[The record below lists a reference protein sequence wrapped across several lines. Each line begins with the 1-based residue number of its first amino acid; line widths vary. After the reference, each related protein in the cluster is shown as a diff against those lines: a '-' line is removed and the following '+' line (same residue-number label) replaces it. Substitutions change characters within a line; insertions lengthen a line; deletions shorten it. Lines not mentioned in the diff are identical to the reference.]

1 MTWLWIPHASSW
13 SSTYECVGLLRT
25 FHPLLTS
32 RFTFQHL
39 PAFVFCLFCVV
50 VWFCCFGVFLF
61 PVFALL
67 CFWFLFCKCLGIP
80 NSPRSLD
87 LDDRQGLIA
96 RSAMQQ
102 KKKINLDKG
111 FRFCSYWPILFQSP
125 GLEETQAQNLQL
137 IRNLVTA
144 NGLEMYEL
152 PKDDLLENTKSSPQ
166 DFKLRSI
173 FISFS
178 LTWFLFLLLLLLLLL
193 YVRSWTQPAPPDLE
207 DAIPIS
213 TLRRPQSLDIA

>member
-1 MTWLWIPHASSW
+1 MEMLGWRLCYGSSTSYLMTWLWIPHASSW

-39 PAFVFCLFCVV
+39 PTFVFCLFCVV
-50 VWFCCFGVFLF
+50 VWFCC
-61 PVFALL
+61 LL

-102 KKKINLDKG
+102 KKKWVSCLDTSSNSLATVPSFHNG
-111 FRFCSYWPILFQSP
+111 YTFWVPDNFQ
-125 GLEETQAQNLQL
+125 LN
-137 IRNLVTA
+137 
-144 NGLEMYEL
+144 
-152 PKDDLLENTKSSPQ
+152 DL
-166 DFKLRSI
+166 
-173 FISFS
+173 SFHN
-178 LTWFLFLLLLLLLLL
+178 
-193 YVRSWTQPAPPDLE
+193 
-207 DAIPIS
+207 
-213 TLRRPQSLDIA
+213 

>member
-1 MTWLWIPHASSW
+1 MEMLGWRLCYGSSTSYLMTWLWIPHASSW

-96 RSAMQQ
+96 RSFFFLLYAAWV
-102 KKKINLDKG
+102 
-111 FRFCSYWPILFQSP
+111 RSRAERPSVSYTKVVMEVAWT
-125 GLEETQAQNLQL
+125 GHNLQF
-137 IRNLVTA
+137 
-144 NGLEMYEL
+144 
-152 PKDDLLENTKSSPQ
+152 TK
-166 DFKLRSI
+166 
-173 FISFS
+173 
-178 LTWFLFLLLLLLLLL
+178 TN
-193 YVRSWTQPAPPDLE
+193 
-207 DAIPIS
+207 
-213 TLRRPQSLDIA
+213 

>member
-1 MTWLWIPHASSW
+1 MEMLGWRLCYGSSTSYLMTWLWIPHASSR
-13 SSTYECVGLLRT
+13 SSTYECVGPLRT

-61 PVFALL
+61 PV
-67 CFWFLFCKCLGIP
+67 CECLGIP

-102 KKKINLDKG
+102 KKK
-111 FRFCSYWPILFQSP
+111 
-125 GLEETQAQNLQL
+125 
-137 IRNLVTA
+137 LVTECFRHNIWYNKGA
-144 NGLEMYEL
+144 G
-152 PKDDLLENTKSSPQ
+152 
-166 DFKLRSI
+166 RR
-173 FISFS
+173 FS
-178 LTWFLFLLLLLLLLL
+178 MAM
-193 YVRSWTQPAPPDLE
+193 VA
-207 DAIPIS
+207 AS
-213 TLRRPQSLDIA
+213 TPCPRH

>member
-1 MTWLWIPHASSW
+1 MLGWRLCYGSSTSYLMTWLWIPHASSW

-39 PAFVFCLFCVV
+39 PTFVFCLFCVV
-50 VWFCCFGVFLF
+50 VWLCC
-61 PVFALL
+61 LL

-102 KKKINLDKG
+102 KKKTSAYSIDRGGPFTLSLVIEG
-111 FRFCSYWPILFQSP
+111 PTLH
-125 GLEETQAQNLQL
+125 GQNLTTGCP
-137 IRNLVTA
+137 RCA
-144 NGLEMYEL
+144 GWG
-152 PKDDLLENTKSSPQ
+152 S
-166 DFKLRSI
+166 
-173 FISFS
+173 
-178 LTWFLFLLLLLLLLL
+178 LLL
-193 YVRSWTQPAPPDLE
+193 
-207 DAIPIS
+207 
-213 TLRRPQSLDIA
+213 

>member
-39 PAFVFCLFCVV
+39 PTLSFV
-50 VWFCCFGVFLF
+50 CFVFLF
-61 PVFALL
+61 GFFVFVV
-67 CFWFLFCKCLGIP
+67 FWFLFCKCLGIP

-102 KKKINLDKG
+102 KKKKRKFFDNVGQSDHTQDSQYQGKHWWWVLQRFQANQYFMARRLTISEPWG
-111 FRFCSYWPILFQSP
+111 FGSW
-125 GLEETQAQNLQL
+125 QANM
-137 IRNLVTA
+137 V
-144 NGLEMYEL
+144 E
-152 PKDDLLENTKSSPQ
+152 
-166 DFKLRSI
+166 F
-173 FISFS
+173 
-178 LTWFLFLLLLLLLLL
+178 
-193 YVRSWTQPAPPDLE
+193 E
-207 DAIPIS
+207 D
-213 TLRRPQSLDIA
+213 TLRLERAELDSCEEARKANHQYRTSHGTYRIKRTQ

>member
-1 MTWLWIPHASSW
+1 MEMLGWRLCYGSSTSYLMTWLWIPHASSW

-67 CFWFLFCKCLGIP
+67 CFWFLLCKCLGIP

-102 KKKINLDKG
+102 KKKAAVSASAVPLPVPADTA
-111 FRFCSYWPILFQSP
+111 RHS
-125 GLEETQAQNLQL
+125 TQDHQ
-137 IRNLVTA
+137 REKRV
-144 NGLEMYEL
+144 GKK
-152 PKDDLLENTKSSPQ
+152 PKRVS
-166 DFKLRSI
+166 KL
-173 FISFS
+173 
-178 LTWFLFLLLLLLLLL
+178 T
-193 YVRSWTQPAPPDLE
+193 E
-207 DAIPIS
+207 
-213 TLRRPQSLDIA
+213 

>member
-1 MTWLWIPHASSW
+1 MEMLGWRLCYGSSTSYLMTWLWIPHASSW

-102 KKKINLDKG
+102 KKKNL
-111 FRFCSYWPILFQSP
+111 
-125 GLEETQAQNLQL
+125 
-137 IRNLVTA
+137 
-144 NGLEMYEL
+144 
-152 PKDDLLENTKSSPQ
+152 
-166 DFKLRSI
+166 
-173 FISFS
+173 
-178 LTWFLFLLLLLLLLL
+178 LFLKVGTFVVRLLC
-193 YVRSWTQPAPPDLE
+193 S
-207 DAIPIS
+207 
-213 TLRRPQSLDIA
+213 

>member
-1 MTWLWIPHASSW
+1 MEMLGWRLCYGSSTSYLMTWLWIPYASSR
-13 SSTYECVGLLRT
+13 SSTYECVGPLRT

-61 PVFALL
+61 PV
-67 CFWFLFCKCLGIP
+67 CECLGIP

-102 KKKINLDKG
+102 KKN
-111 FRFCSYWPILFQSP
+111 
-125 GLEETQAQNLQL
+125 N
-137 IRNLVTA
+137 N
-144 NGLEMYEL
+144 NGLS
-152 PKDDLLENTKSSPQ
+152 PENTSG
-166 DFKLRSI
+166 FLRI
-173 FISFS
+173 RLQIQGHL
-178 LTWFLFLLLLLLLLL
+178 LTNLC
-193 YVRSWTQPAPPDLE
+193 PAE
-207 DAIPIS
+207 A
-213 TLRRPQSLDIA
+213 AA

>member
-32 RFTFQHL
+32 CFTFQHL

-102 KKKINLDKG
+102 KKKKSFSCPL
-111 FRFCSYWPILFQSP
+111 LFGHTVLS
-125 GLEETQAQNLQL
+125 
-137 IRNLVTA
+137 LVVWT
-144 NGLEMYEL
+144 
-152 PKDDLLENTKSSPQ
+152 P
-166 DFKLRSI
+166 FSI
-173 FISFS
+173 FINFSIYYPLFYIIGPACHCGRSRLSPSSTFPTPFS
-178 LTWFLFLLLLLLLLL
+178 LHPTGPACHCGRSRLSPSSTFPTPFPLPPTGPACHCGRSRLFPFLSLL
-193 YVRSWTQPAPPDLE
+193 
-207 DAIPIS
+207 
-213 TLRRPQSLDIA
+213 

>member
-1 MTWLWIPHASSW
+1 MEMLGWRLCYGSSTSYLMTWLWIPHASSW

-39 PAFVFCLFCVV
+39 PAFAFCLFCAV

-102 KKKINLDKG
+102 KKIDTSLRTWWRLRPRSTRD
-111 FRFCSYWPILFQSP
+111 S
-125 GLEETQAQNLQL
+125 
-137 IRNLVTA
+137 
-144 NGLEMYEL
+144 
-152 PKDDLLENTKSSPQ
+152 NT
-166 DFKLRSI
+166 
-173 FISFS
+173 
-178 LTWFLFLLLLLLLLL
+178 LLLCSAASSKILPTLL
-193 YVRSWTQPAPPDLE
+193 Y
-207 DAIPIS
+207 I
-213 TLRRPQSLDIA
+213 QS

>member
-102 KKKINLDKG
+102 KKKLRCCHVCLKGGVLFRLGNTSPLDFFPKVTREVRSLLLSDLG
-111 FRFCSYWPILFQSP
+111 NSFPLQTVFVSLFCL
-125 GLEETQAQNLQL
+125 
-137 IRNLVTA
+137 
-144 NGLEMYEL
+144 
-152 PKDDLLENTKSSPQ
+152 
-166 DFKLRSI
+166 
-173 FISFS
+173 
-178 LTWFLFLLLLLLLLL
+178 FLFLCCLKKKPTSAKRLG
-193 YVRSWTQPAPPDLE
+193 
-207 DAIPIS
+207 
-213 TLRRPQSLDIA
+213 RRIWGFGV

>member
-102 KKKINLDKG
+102 KKRKPLPMWNI
-111 FRFCSYWPILFQSP
+111 PEEILQDQQIDLWGYMGGP
-125 GLEETQAQNLQL
+125 
-137 IRNLVTA
+137 R
-144 NGLEMYEL
+144 YER
-152 PKDDLLENTKSSPQ
+152 PFFP
-166 DFKLRSI
+166 
-173 FISFS
+173 SF
-178 LTWFLFLLLLLLLLL
+178 
-193 YVRSWTQPAPPDLE
+193 P
-207 DAIPIS
+207 
-213 TLRRPQSLDIA
+213 TLKMDPS

>member
-1 MTWLWIPHASSW
+1 MEMLGWRLCYGSSTSYLMTWLWIPHASSW

-39 PAFVFCLFCVV
+39 PTFVFCLLCVL
-50 VWFCCFGVFLF
+50 VWFFCFCC
-61 PVFALL
+61 LL

-102 KKKINLDKG
+102 KKKNGEKELVRKVCFLERRVWLVLV
-111 FRFCSYWPILFQSP
+111 FRDT
-125 GLEETQAQNLQL
+125 GRT
-137 IRNLVTA
+137 
-144 NGLEMYEL
+144 
-152 PKDDLLENTKSSPQ
+152 
-166 DFKLRSI
+166 
-173 FISFS
+173 SFY
-178 LTWFLFLLLLLLLLL
+178 LT
-193 YVRSWTQPAPPDLE
+193 
-207 DAIPIS
+207 
-213 TLRRPQSLDIA
+213 

>member
-1 MTWLWIPHASSW
+1 MTWLWIPHASSR
-13 SSTYECVGLLRT
+13 SSTYECVGPLRT

-102 KKKINLDKG
+102 KKKD
-111 FRFCSYWPILFQSP
+111 FQSSSQKHFV
-125 GLEETQAQNLQL
+125 LCEQHSDNHTRHSQAQNA
-137 IRNLVTA
+137 RDRDVNFVSS
-144 NGLEMYEL
+144 L
-152 PKDDLLENTKSSPQ
+152 PCLSS
-166 DFKLRSI
+166 LCRGS
-173 FISFS
+173 
-178 LTWFLFLLLLLLLLL
+178 
-193 YVRSWTQPAPPDLE
+193 V
-207 DAIPIS
+207 
-213 TLRRPQSLDIA
+213 

>member
-102 KKKINLDKG
+102 KKKKIHFLSYPYTSLQIFHRSSK
-111 FRFCSYWPILFQSP
+111 RFFFFHPLLLSFWTVGHSGPLSSFPVPFFIPLFP
-125 GLEETQAQNLQL
+125 H
-137 IRNLVTA
+137 
-144 NGLEMYEL
+144 
-152 PKDDLLENTKSSPQ
+152 SSS
-166 DFKLRSI
+166 SI
-173 FISFS
+173 FH
-178 LTWFLFLLLLLLLLL
+178 
-193 YVRSWTQPAPPDLE
+193 
-207 DAIPIS
+207 
-213 TLRRPQSLDIA
+213 

>member
-1 MTWLWIPHASSW
+1 MTWLWIPHASSR
-13 SSTYECVGLLRT
+13 SSTYECVGPLRT

-39 PAFVFCLFCVV
+39 PAFVVCLFCVV

-102 KKKINLDKG
+102 KKKTSRSSRRVVINLG
-111 FRFCSYWPILFQSP
+111 LTRRSLRARNGIWEMARRATQRVLRFPPPLLLAKVRIP
-125 GLEETQAQNLQL
+125 
-137 IRNLVTA
+137 IRNL
-144 NGLEMYEL
+144 
-152 PKDDLLENTKSSPQ
+152 
-166 DFKLRSI
+166 
-173 FISFS
+173 
-178 LTWFLFLLLLLLLLL
+178 
-193 YVRSWTQPAPPDLE
+193 TQP
-207 DAIPIS
+207 
-213 TLRRPQSLDIA
+213 

>member
-1 MTWLWIPHASSW
+1 MTWLWIPHASSR
-13 SSTYECVGLLRT
+13 SSTYECVGPLRT

-39 PAFVFCLFCVV
+39 PALVFCLFCVV

-102 KKKINLDKG
+102 KKKKGWLKERLPWFTGRKPSESTGNPTLSDKPRLPGTKGSKLFGGPNHLINNQGKDKQG
-111 FRFCSYWPILFQSP
+111 
-125 GLEETQAQNLQL
+125 
-137 IRNLVTA
+137 
-144 NGLEMYEL
+144 
-152 PKDDLLENTKSSPQ
+152 
-166 DFKLRSI
+166 
-173 FISFS
+173 
-178 LTWFLFLLLLLLLLL
+178 
-193 YVRSWTQPAPPDLE
+193 
-207 DAIPIS
+207 
-213 TLRRPQSLDIA
+213 RP

>member
-102 KKKINLDKG
+102 KKNPVFASNMSKDWIGLLPTRQQGPTFVFHSHMLRDSLKPR
-111 FRFCSYWPILFQSP
+111 RFQALAVCSLSFGPANQARIWLRLF
-125 GLEETQAQNLQL
+125 G
-137 IRNLVTA
+137 
-144 NGLEMYEL
+144 
-152 PKDDLLENTKSSPQ
+152 
-166 DFKLRSI
+166 
-173 FISFS
+173 
-178 LTWFLFLLLLLLLLL
+178 
-193 YVRSWTQPAPPDLE
+193 PP
-207 DAIPIS
+207 
-213 TLRRPQSLDIA
+213 

>member
-1 MTWLWIPHASSW
+1 MEMLGWRLCYGSSTSYLMTWLWIPHASSW

-102 KKKINLDKG
+102 KKKKFTGIFSAEAASSVAFWLK
-111 FRFCSYWPILFQSP
+111 LA
-125 GLEETQAQNLQL
+125 QAA
-137 IRNLVTA
+137 LV
-144 NGLEMYEL
+144 
-152 PKDDLLENTKSSPQ
+152 Q
-166 DFKLRSI
+166 
-173 FISFS
+173 
-178 LTWFLFLLLLLLLLL
+178 
-193 YVRSWTQPAPPDLE
+193 V
-207 DAIPIS
+207 
-213 TLRRPQSLDIA
+213 

>member
-102 KKKINLDKG
+102 KKKNTRRGLV
-111 FRFCSYWPILFQSP
+111 CSLAHRSGRQEGCLF
-125 GLEETQAQNLQL
+125 
-137 IRNLVTA
+137 
-144 NGLEMYEL
+144 
-152 PKDDLLENTKSSPQ
+152 
-166 DFKLRSI
+166 
-173 FISFS
+173 
-178 LTWFLFLLLLLLLLL
+178 FLFFLLHSRTSDKALS
-193 YVRSWTQPAPPDLE
+193 VIE
-207 DAIPIS
+207 V
-213 TLRRPQSLDIA
+213 